1 MAKVSI
7 VAPVYNVAPYLS
19 NFIESVIGQTFP
31 DWELLLVDD
40 GSTDSGGQI
49 CDDYALKDARIRAF
63 HKQNCGVSSARN
75 VGLRNMQG
83 EWVLMPD
90 PDDELTLDCLETLMC
105 NVSDE
110 IDLISFSYLW
120 YKNGFFLHPT
130 KQSFD
135 MDLSRE
141 EFVSRIGIIPQPRNL
156 DRRCC
161 NKLFRTSIIK
171 DNEIYFP
178 EDLHFREDILYNYQF
193 LEKSSRSVKC
203 LSCNLYIYYM
213 RNTGAALSL
222 QENYST
228 KSGGKFIAMTRC
240 YDILERMGGA
250 ENVKNGMKH
259 EILTAYVAVRKLL
272 NKNGGENRKGDK
284 RVYFKKLLQYYSGW
298 ELCLVGIKA
307 LCRFFKKRIA
317 KSY

>member
-49 CDDYALKDARIRAF
+49 CDDYALKDARIRVF

-120 YKNGFFLHPT
+120 YKNGVLSVPI
-130 KQSFD
+130 KQSLD
-135 MDLSRE
+135 MDMSRN
-141 EFVSRIGIIPQPRNL
+141 EFVSWIGIIPQPRNL

-161 NKLFRTSIIK
+161 NKLFRASVIK
-171 DNEIYFP
+171 DNEVYFP
-178 EDLHFREDILYNYQF
+178 EDLHFREDVLYNYQF
-193 LEKSSRSVKC
+193 LEKSSQKVRC
-203 LSCNLYIYYM
+203 LSCDLYNYYM

-222 QENYST
+222 QENYT
-228 KSGGKFIAMTRC
+228 PKSGGKFIAMTRC
-240 YDILERMGGA
+240 YDILDRMGGS
-250 ENVKNGMKH
+250 ENTKNGMKQ
-259 EILTAYVAVRKLL
+259 EILSAYIAVRKLL
-272 NKNGGENRKGDK
+272 HKNGGREGKGDK
-284 RVYFKKLLQYYSGW
+284 RVYFNKLSQYYSVW

-307 LCRFFKKRIA
+307 CCRRLKKA
-317 KSY
+317 